1 MEVSFRFTEVACH
14 DIADPNVH
22 ECGTDLAS
30 ESAGDVGLAAS
41 GRTVQQQ
48 AAVEALAVELADFRV
63 PQRSQE
69 GHGEAVLDGLH
80 AAHVLQR

>member
-14 DIADPNVH
+14 DIADPDVH
-22 ECGTDLAS
+22 ECGADLAG

-63 PQRSQE
+63 AQRGQE
-69 GHGEAVLDGLH
+69 GRGEAVLDGLH